1 MPSRA
6 AFSFAMAS
14 PGDRPRSGMRLRE
27 RSVAIGL
34 TILIHILIAFL
45 LLWLTPDIIPFRRAD
60 QSLATFDLPAPHAG
74 DQRAARAVQ
83 SRESA
88 SRARRKE
95 AVERPLPPKERPDA
109 PAPRPQVEAP
119 SMIFLSPDEFAASD
133 IGAMKGRRGDGSAS
147 GKDAASVYGPGE
159 GPGGAQLYNA
169 EWYREPTSAELAGYL
184 PSDMPRNGY
193 GLIACQTVERF
204 HVDHCRILE
213 ERPLGSGLGQ
223 AVRRAAWQF
232 LVVPPRIN
240 GRPQLGAWVRIRI
253 DYSEGVQRVN

>member
-1 MPSRA
+1 M
-6 AFSFAMAS
+6 
-14 PGDRPRSGMRLRE
+14 
-27 RSVAIGL
+27 
-34 TILIHILIAFL
+34 IL
-45 LLWLTPDIIPFRRAD
+45 
-60 QSLATFDLPAPHAG
+60 
-74 DQRAARAVQ
+74 
-83 SRESA
+83 
-88 SRARRKE
+88 
-95 AVERPLPPKERPDA
+95 
-109 PAPRPQVEAP
+109 
-119 SMIFLSPDEFAASD
+119 LSPEEFAASD
-133 IGAMKGRRGDGSAS
+133 IGRIKARRGDGSAN
-147 GKDAASVYGPGE
+147 GKDAASVYGPGD

-204 HVDHCRILE
+204 RVDHCRILE

>member
-1 MPSRA
+1 MLMRST
-6 AFSFAMAS
+6 S
-14 PGDRPRSGMRLRE
+14 PVLSRPRRNVRLRE
-27 RSVAIGL
+27 RSAAIAL
-34 TILIHILIAFL
+34 TVFIHILIAFL

-74 DQRAARAVQ
+74 EQRAAKAVHA
-83 SRESA
+83 RESA
-88 SRARRKE
+88 AQARRKE
-95 AVERPLPPKERPDA
+95 AVERVVPPKDRPDT
-109 PAPRPQVEAP
+109 PVPRPQVEAP
-119 SMIFLSPDEFAASD
+119 SMILLSPEEFAASD
-133 IGAMKGRRGDGSAS
+133 ISRIKGRRGDGSAN
-147 GKDAASVYGPGE
+147 GKDAASVYGPGD

-204 HVDHCRILE
+204 RVDHCRILE